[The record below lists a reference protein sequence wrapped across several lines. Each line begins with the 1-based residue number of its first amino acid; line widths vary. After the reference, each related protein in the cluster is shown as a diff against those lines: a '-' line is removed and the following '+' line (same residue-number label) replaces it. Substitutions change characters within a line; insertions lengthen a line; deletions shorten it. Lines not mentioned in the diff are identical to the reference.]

1 LPDKVTTTSRA
12 QPAFTTRAFIISLPD
27 HFICDR
33 RTRHKT
39 VAPYLRSY
47 HLLPFTAHADPSPES
62 SNSPQPTNPRS
73 NSPSAQDPLLPSNPM
88 PLHLSTP
95 VKFVKRI
102 GDRIAAGLA
111 DRGILTIEDLLYH
124 LPFRYEDRL
133 HPKPLSLYNPGDM
146 ASLLG
151 EVRGTTLLRTRSGPI
166 FEMTVGITP
175 PPDPSTTTVGA
186 PRLASETWVSTDP
199 SMAGLLNPRTP
210 FLETIK
216 CMWFHGTYL
225 KDKFK
230 PGQKIA
236 LYGKLEGSRTGNALG
251 AIPGSTR
258 FKMIQPTFEILPDS
272 NATGEDA
279 EFISLEMGR
288 IVPIYESLGGKTPW
302 GSKLTSRWTRR
313 ILWTIFKDLT
323 ESEAHAT
330 SSLSPQNMGAPSMPT
345 ASSSE
350 WVGVNIAHTPKRSNP
365 PSAQDPTASSSE
377 WVGVN
382 IAHTPTRS
390 LPLDAQSDETLPT
403 SLRTRLAFPTRM
415 AALRDLHFPPA
426 GTSMTDLMSA
436 RTPAHR
442 RLIFEEFFYLELGL
456 ELKRRKLR
464 NRQGTAFVTNDQ
476 VREALKQ
483 ILPFKPTAAQKRVL
497 GEIVHDM
504 RRTQPMRRLL
514 QGDVGSGKTI
524 VAFQAALVA
533 IENGYQVALMAP
545 TEILATQHYLSARKL
560 LFEKISP
567 RTKRPYRIGLLTGS
581 LDDRTKRDTRARIFR
596 GEIDLAI
603 GTHALV
609 EDKVDFANLGLVI
622 VDEQHRFGVQQ
633 RFQLIRKPNT
643 GTPSQTNLDQPQI
656 PGAPSIP
663 TAPSS
668 EWVGVNQSNTPT
680 QSPATYSEPDVLV
693 MTATPIPR
701 TLALTLYGDLEA
713 SIIDEL
719 PPGRTP
725 IQTRR
730 LPEERASEVWDF
742 IRKQVT
748 AGRQAYI
755 VYPIIEGAPDDQ
767 PELDF
772 AKFDETSSA
781 SPRDNPTPSV
791 GIAGGVSPQS
801 LGVEGGFS
809 PLSNPRPKTGF
820 SPGPTPDPAPTAR
833 PHTSLG
839 QRPRTAALR
848 NPARAEG
855 PASSAPTKSKR
866 STTKLRSATDMHHEL
881 QTGPLAGLRLGL
893 LHGRMSSDDKE
904 VTMARFK
911 RGELDVLVATTVIEV
926 GVDVPNATVMVIEHA
941 DRFGLAQLHQ
951 LRGRVGRGAAKS
963 FCVLVT
969 SATVTPEADLRLNAM
984 VQTQDGFA
992 LAELDLQQR
1001 GPGEFFGT
1009 KQAGLPEFRV
1019 ANLARD
1025 RDLLELARHEAAHF
1039 AEREDPTI
1047 PRPEIDAVW
1056 SRLKQQWQRRYG
1068 LVEA

>member
-1 LPDKVTTTSRA
+1 
-12 QPAFTTRAFIISLPD
+12 
-27 HFICDR
+27 
-33 RTRHKT
+33 
-39 VAPYLRSY
+39 
-47 HLLPFTAHADPSPES
+47 
-62 SNSPQPTNPRS
+62 
-73 NSPSAQDPLLPSNPM
+73 M
-88 PLHLSTP
+88 PLQLSTP

-111 DRGILTIEDLLYH
+111 DRGIHTIEDLLYH

-146 ASLLG
+146 ASLIG
-151 EVRGTTLLRTRSGPI
+151 EVRGAALLRTRSGPI

-175 PPDPSTTTVGA
+175 PATESGA
-186 PRLASETWVSTDP
+186 PGLASETWVSTDP
-199 SMAGLLNPRTP
+199 SMAGLLNPRAP
-210 FLETIK
+210 ILETVK

-225 KDKFK
+225 KDKFHA
-230 PGQKIA
+230 GQKIA
-236 LYGKLEGSRTGNALG
+236 LYGKLEGSRSGNALH
-251 AIPGSTR
+251 APPGSTR
-258 FKMIQPTFEILPDS
+258 FKMIQPTFEILPDAH
-272 NATGEDA
+272 ATGEDA
-279 EFISLEMGR
+279 EFILLEMGR

-313 ILWTIFKDLT
+313 ILWTIFKDLS
-323 ESEAHAT
+323 ESSET
-330 SSLSPQNMGAPSMPT
+330 MGAPRLDSET
-345 ASSSE
+345 WDSTEASP
-350 WVGVNIAHTPKRSNP
+350 N
-365 PSAQDPTASSSE
+365 
-377 WVGVN
+377 
-382 IAHTPTRS
+382 
-390 LPLDAQSDETLPT
+390 ETLPAA
-403 SLRTRLAFPTRM
+403 LRKRLNFPTRM

-426 GTSMTDLMSA
+426 GTNMTDLMSA

-497 GEIVHDM
+497 GEIVTDM
-504 RRTQPMRRLL
+504 RRTQPMRRFL

-524 VAFQAALVA
+524 VAFQAALIA

-560 LFEKISP
+560 LSEKISP

-581 LDDRTKRDTRARIFR
+581 LDDKTKRDTRARIFR
-596 GEIDLAI
+596 GEVDLAI

-609 EDKVDFANLGLVI
+609 EEKVDFANLGLVI

-643 GTPSQTNLDQPQI
+643 GSATTTTLGAQSRSRPGLHEAIGCPIHTDGSIVGMGGSEPSQHRQRS
-656 PGAPSIP
+656 PS
-663 TAPSS
+663 PSA
-668 EWVGVNQSNTPT
+668 QD
-680 QSPATYSEPDVLV
+680 SEPDVLV

-713 SIIDEL
+713 SVIDEL

-730 LPEERASEVWDF
+730 MPEERSAEVWDF

-755 VYPIIEGAPDDQ
+755 VYPVIEGTPDDQ

-772 AKFDETSSA
+772 AKFDDEASASIPTSSSRLRPPTQTSSSRLESA
-781 SPRDNPTPSV
+781 LFADAAERPLYSADPTPKSRADKSAAL
-791 GIAGGVSPQS
+791 GLEGGFS
-801 LGVEGGFS
+801 LLSTPRTQKGSNAPSSSSLELEGGFS
-809 PLSNPRPKTGF
+809 PLSRPDAKKGF
-820 SPGPTPDPAPTAR
+820 SPDPTTNAAPTAR
-833 PHTSLG
+833 SRHSLG
-839 QRPRTAALR
+839 QRPRTAPLK
-848 NPARAEG
+848 NPTRAES
-855 PASSAPTKSKR
+855 PTQPTAPKTPKTAKR
-866 STTKLRSATDMHHEL
+866 ATTNLRSATDMHAQL
-881 QTGPLAGLRLGL
+881 QANELAGLKLGL
-893 LHGRMSSDDKE
+893 LHGRMSPDDKE

-911 RGELDVLVATTVIEV
+911 RGELDVLVSTTVIEV

-963 FCVLVT
+963 FCILIT
-969 SATVTPEADLRLNAM
+969 AAEVTPEADLRLNAM

-1009 KQAGLPEFRV
+1009 RQAGLPEFRV

-1025 RDLLELARHEAAHF
+1025 RDLLELARQEAAHF
-1039 AEREDPTI
+1039 AQQADPTI